1 MNTMGLINNVS
12 VSAYVK
18 ITDAVDA
25 VRRFKLDERGVTAVE
40 YAIVIAGVAGIV
52 AVIFGSDGTVSK
64 MLKGIFS
71 SIQTNVDA
79 SLGTTTGTG
88 TDTGGSTGG

>member
-1 MNTMGLINNVS
+1 MNTMGFINAIS

-18 ITDAVDA
+18 MTDARNA

-52 AVIFGSDGTVSK
+52 AVIFGNGGTVST
-64 MLKGIFS
+64 MLTGIFN
-71 SIQTNVDA
+71 SIQSNVDA
-79 SLGTTTGTG
+79 SLTTATGTG
-88 TDTGGSTGG
+88 TGTGTGTQ